1 MSKPSHSSEA
11 NSIPPVGEVADFGQ
25 RLRAVRTARGRTLRD
40 VALNAKVSIAYL
52 SDLER
57 GKLSNPTLDKLR
69 QIAEELGVSVDDL
82 LGSGQEEAGDV
93 SRLERPEA
101 LLGLSRTATF
111 REGVRRHAKDLDR
124 PLRELTEEW
133 LDVLAAV
140 RVAGRRPDTT
150 SDYLFIFEAVRRSL
164 AGGHH

>member
-1 MSKPSHSSEA
+1 MSTSLHSSRA
-11 NSIPPVGEVADFGQ
+11 NNAPSTGAAADFGQ
-25 RLRAVRTARGRTLRD
+25 RLRAVRTAKGRTLRD

-82 LGSGQEEAGDV
+82 LGSGQEADDV
-93 SRLERPEA
+93 SRPERPAA
-101 LLGLSRTATF
+101 LLALSRTTAF
-111 REGVRRHAKDLDR
+111 RQGVHRHAEDLNR

-133 LDVLAAV
+133 LDVLATIK
-140 RVAGRRPDTT
+140 VAGRRPDTA